1 MHCISKYTING
12 IFSMILNFNQPTIL
26 MKPKNLQLLYISI
39 LKNKKA
45 SGHSHILST
54 SLGCRRQPSLAC
66 HAWNHGKSPKSSPLS
81 QQCRFHCHTWSAG
94 ESHYCV
100 NSKGFMQFGTHTNEE
115 SDEYQQK
122 WLPLS
127 DFVGLCSKYIAIPYG
142 SMAFILKKTS
152 FQITRCF

>member
-1 MHCISKYTING
+1 MLQPCALKIRVVWAPISGWSRPAVETV
-12 IFSMILNFNQPTIL
+12 TA
-26 MKPKNLQLLYISI
+26 LLGCRVRLAEWGPY
-39 LKNKKA
+39 
-45 SGHSHILST
+45 ST

-100 NSKGFMQFGTHTNEE
+100 NSKGFMKFGTHTNEE

-142 SMAFILKKTS
+142 SMAFILKNPS

>member
-1 MHCISKYTING
+1 MSRQ
-12 IFSMILNFNQPTIL
+12 LNFLNFDQIRSGNSD
-26 MKPKNLQLLYISI
+26 KNFYEIRIMSSWNICDMGPSLLTDRWPY
-39 LKNKKA
+39 
-45 SGHSHILST
+45 ST

-100 NSKGFMQFGTHTNEE
+100 NSNGFMKFGTHTNEE

-142 SMAFILKKTS
+142 SMAFILKNPL

>member
-1 MHCISKYTING
+1 MVWHRT
-12 IFSMILNFNQPTIL
+12 LN
-26 MKPKNLQLLYISI
+26 QLLLEPLNTRSS
-39 LKNKKA
+39 A
-45 SGHSHILST
+45 SSDEGMAAGSGTSLWPGSAAATVSTYST

-100 NSKGFMQFGTHTNEE
+100 NSKGFMKFGTHTNEE

-127 DFVGLCSKYIAIPYG
+127 EFVGLCSKYIAIPYG
-142 SMAFILKKTS
+142 SMAFILKNLP

>member
-1 MHCISKYTING
+1 MLIQTCTAMAICMQCIWYCV
-12 IFSMILNFNQPTIL
+12 LCRRQRVHYP
-26 MKPKNLQLLYISI
+26 
-39 LKNKKA
+39 
-45 SGHSHILST
+45 SGTDMMAYST

-100 NSKGFMQFGTHTNEE
+100 NSKGFMKFGTHTNEE

-127 DFVGLCSKYIAIPYG
+127 EFVGLCSKYIAIPYG
-142 SMAFILKKTS
+142 SMAFILKNLP

>member
-1 MHCISKYTING
+1 MSDNTSHTLMIMHIIQCI
-12 IFSMILNFNQPTIL
+12 
-26 MKPKNLQLLYISI
+26 NLVLWWASI
-39 LKNKKA
+39 TVAITQIPLDSNICTGA
-45 SGHSHILST
+45 NSYST

-100 NSKGFMQFGTHTNEE
+100 NSKGFMKFGTHTNEE
-115 SDEYQQK
+115 SDEYHKK
-122 WLPLS
+122 WLPLC

-142 SMAFILKKTS
+142 SMAFILKNPS